1 MANWRRYIPEG
12 TKDTLFEECSKK
24 IYIEN
29 ILRKTYVE
37 SGFMELKSPTLEF
50 YDVFNIENTTLP
62 QEKMYK
68 LFDNQGRIL
77 VLKPDM
83 TIPIAR
89 IAATKL
95 KEAPHPL
102 KLCYTSNVYRV
113 NESLHGKN
121 NEITQSG
128 IEIIGVKSLKAD
140 VEAIIIGIRS
150 LLNCGL
156 KDFKIELGQAEF
168 FKAVIEE
175 TNLEDEKKEKLRE
188 SIESK
193 NFTTLSEL
201 LEVEGKNIDGKVLN
215 VLREMPGLF
224 GGIEILDKAEKLTLD
239 NEMAQA
245 ALNSIRKVYAVIE
258 SIGLSSYLSIDLGM
272 VQDLNYYTGIIF
284 RGYTHG
290 VGGNILTG
298 GRYDNLITQ
307 LGDNEPATG
316 FAIDVDSVMSALDD
330 SNQTFEDR
338 RTKVL
343 ICYGS
348 DSFKEAYEKALE
360 LRNKGIIAEISSF
373 DNNIEAANYAEKKH
387 MKLINL

>member
-1 MANWRRYIPEG
+1 MVNWRRYIPEG

-24 IYIEN
+24 ICIEN
-29 ILRKTYVE
+29 ILRKTYIE

-89 IAATKL
+89 IVATKL

-102 KLCYTSNVYRV
+102 KLCYTSNIYRV
-113 NESLHGKN
+113 NESLYGKN

-140 VEAIIIGIRS
+140 VEAIITGIKS

-175 TNLEDEKKEKLRE
+175 TNLEDEKKEKLRK

-201 LEVEGKNIDGKVLN
+201 LEIERKNIGDKVLN

-224 GGIEILDKAEKLTLD
+224 GGIEILDKAEKLTLG
-239 NEMAQA
+239 NERAQD

-307 LGDNEPATG
+307 FGDNEPATG
-316 FAIDVDSVMSALDD
+316 FAIDVDSVISALDD
-330 SNQTFEDR
+330 NNKAFEDEK
-338 RTKVL
+338 TKVL

-348 DSFKEAYEKALE
+348 NSFKEAYEKALE
-360 LRNKGIIAEISSF
+360 LRSKGIIAEISSF
-373 DNNIEAANYAEKKH
+373 DNNIEAVNYADKKH

>member
-89 IAATKL
+89 IAAAKL
-95 KEAPHPL
+95 NEAPHPL
-102 KLCYTSNVYRV
+102 KLCYTSNIYRV
-113 NESLHGKN
+113 NESLHGNN

-175 TNLEDEKKEKLRE
+175 TNLEDEKKEKLRK

-201 LEVEGKNIDGKVLN
+201 LEVERKNIDGKVLN

-307 LGDNEPATG
+307 FGDNEPATG
-316 FAIDVDSVMSALDD
+316 FAIDVDSVLSALDD
-330 SNQTFEDR
+330 SNQTFEDK

-360 LRNKGIIAEISSF
+360 LRNKGIIAEVSSF
-373 DNNIEAANYAEKKH
+373 DNNIEAANYAEKKN